1 MREFT
6 PEGLGS
12 FFLCQIKTS
21 SFLRVTK
28 QKVMWNE
35 RGEKKKKAVSNS
47 GFVNT
52 PKLVILSKLF
62 NMEDALFPL
71 FCKWGLL
78 GGCENKTTLYKF

>member
-12 FFLCQIKTS
+12 FFLYQIRTS

-35 RGEKKKKAVSNS
+35 QKKTPAVSSS

-52 PKLVILSKLF
+52 PKLVILNKLF
-62 NMEDALFPL
+62 NMEDAHFPL
-71 FCKWGLL
+71 FCKWGLWAS
-78 GGCENKTTLYKF
+78 CENKTTLYKF

>member
-1 MREFT
+1 MS
-6 PEGLGS
+6 GG
-12 FFLCQIKTS
+12 
-21 SFLRVTK
+21 
-28 QKVMWNE
+28 
-35 RGEKKKKAVSNS
+35 KKKKAVSNS

>member
-12 FFLCQIKTS
+12 FFLYQIRTS

-35 RGEKKKKAVSNS
+35 QKKRQFS
-47 GFVNT
+47 FQFW
-52 PKLVILSKLF
+52 L
-62 NMEDALFPL
+62 
-71 FCKWGLL
+71 C
-78 GGCENKTTLYKF
+78 

>member
-12 FFLCQIKTS
+12 FFLYQIRTS

-35 RGEKKKKAVSNS
+35 QKK
-47 GFVNT
+47 T
-52 PKLVILSKLF
+52 PQFPVLALILLNWLF
-62 NMEDALFPL
+62 
-71 FCKWGLL
+71 
-78 GGCENKTTLYKF
+78 